1 MSVFSRF
8 NFQNSDD
15 RKRQI
20 HCAFIT
26 ARRYAKNSTASIEHG
41 ATACAPMK
49 MHARLVVW
57 RFYFIP
63 QFVGDT
69 ELAGGWLL
77 NGKRNYGVLDMLR
90 HTVLQ
95 YWLLAG

>member
-1 MSVFSRF
+1 MP
-8 NFQNSDD
+8 
-15 RKRQI
+15 K
-20 HCAFIT
+20 H
-26 ARRYAKNSTASIEHG
+26 STASIEHG

-77 NGKRNYGVLDMLR
+77 NGKRN
-90 HTVLQ
+90 
-95 YWLLAG
+95 LASSIWCGTRFFSTRGLHPELASLGDPNAVEDDKEG